1 MYIKLAVTSNVY
13 YFTNILQIL
22 KIITDSVLDL
32 NEDEQDKSKEFP

>member
-32 NEDEQDKSKEFP
+32 NEDEEDKSKEFS